1 MEVPASPTDSCLNCC
16 KLSLPR
22 DFSEEFLKPKF
33 QFSAIFLFILL
44 LLGSAVAQA
53 TKAQLEVSETLFS
66 VMAALNACGY
76 DAGLDNSQPIRLSV
90 RTEVVGATRR
100 SPEAAQTLRAICVFQ
115 QDHLPPDPSMDI
127 AQYVSLALE
136 LGEPPDFASTLR
148 EADFPP
154 DAYRVLGFVPL
165 LQKFYRAAGL
175 HAFWQ
180 KHQAEYGALVERFHD
195 PISNTILQ
203 SDLYLR
209 MQFSGFVGRRFV
221 IYLEPLLSPAQVNSR
236 NYADNFFLVVSP
248 GQDGSVHLQDIRHTY
263 LHYVLEPLALKHAR
277 TLERLDPLLGSVQT
291 APMADPYKH
300 DISLLLTESLIR
312 AIEARMLPG
321 GKNVENA
328 RTESV
333 QRSMQEGF
341 ILTHYFY
348 GALVNFEKESTG
360 VKDAYGEFLYNISLD
375 QEKKRASD
383 IVFSARAAP
392 EVVSASK
399 QSSHEIH
406 LLDDAE
412 ERLSRGDPAGAQR
425 IALHVIKDPQS
436 NEDQGR
442 AFFILARAA
451 TLSGDMQGARSYFER
466 SVQAAHD
473 PRTLAWS
480 HIYLGRIFD
489 IQDNRE
495 QAMAHY
501 RAALQAGDPTPD
513 TKTAAEKG
521 LAAPYQPR
529 SQAPH

>member
-1 MEVPASPTDSCLNCC
+1 MLSASAPAQT
-16 KLSLPR
+16 
-22 DFSEEFLKPKF
+22 
-33 QFSAIFLFILL
+33 
-44 LLGSAVAQA
+44 
-53 TKAQLEVSETLFS
+53 TKAQLEVSETIFS
-66 VMAALNACGY
+66 VGAALNACGY
-76 DAGLDNSQPIRLSV
+76 DAGLDNSGPVRLAV
-90 RTEVVGATRR
+90 RTDVIGATRR
-100 SPEAAQTLRAICVFQ
+100 SPEAAQALHAICVFQ

-136 LGEPPDFASTLR
+136 MGEPPDFAPSIR
-148 EADFPP
+148 EADLPP
-154 DAYRVLGFVPL
+154 DASRVLGLVPL

-175 HAFWQ
+175 HAIWQ
-180 KHQAEYGALVERFHD
+180 KHQADYGALVERFHD

-209 MQFSGFVGRRFV
+209 LQFSGFVGRRFV

-236 NYADNFFLVVSP
+236 NYADNYFLVISP
-248 GQDGSVHLQDIRHTY
+248 GQDGSVHLEDIRHTY
-263 LHYVLEPLALKHAR
+263 LHYVLEPLALKHGR
-277 TLERLDPLLGSVQT
+277 TLERLDPLLESVQR
-291 APMADPYKH
+291 APMADLYKH

-312 AIEARMLPG
+312 AIEARMMPG
-321 GKNVENA
+321 GKNAENA
-328 RTESV
+328 RTASL

-341 ILTHYFY
+341 VLTHYFY
-348 GALVNFEKESTG
+348 GELVNFEKESTG
-360 VKDAYGEFLYNISLD
+360 IKDAYGDFLYNISLD
-375 QEKKRASD
+375 QEKKRAANT
-383 IVFSARAAP
+383 VFSSQAAP

-399 QSSHEIH
+399 QGAHQVH

-425 IALHVIKDPQS
+425 MALQAIQDPNS

-451 TLSGDMQGARSYFER
+451 TLSGDMQGARTYFER
-466 SVQAAHD
+466 SVETAHD

-489 IQDNRE
+489 LQDNRE

-513 TKTAAEKG
+513 TRTAAEKG
-521 LAAPYQPR
+521 LAAAYQPP
-529 SQAPH
+529 SQPPANPH